1 MKKMVLIL
9 VTFLSLIFETS
20 AYASSCG
27 IQPFKPLNCLNGQ
40 AVCQCNGISCSWY
53 FVGCR

>member
-1 MKKMVLIL
+1 MVLIL